1 MYDDSAIAQTPYNE
15 SINGLNQTT
24 LILRSWEYNTKNQLM
39 EVTIETVHTGTDAA
53 EPTFTFEAKGK
64 ESKKKLSS
72 KKSV

>member
-1 MYDDSAIAQTPYNE
+1 
-15 SINGLNQTT
+15 
-24 LILRSWEYNTKNQLM
+24 M

>member
-53 EPTFTFEAKGK
+53 EPTFTFEAR
-64 ESKKKLSS
+64 ERNQKKPIQQ
-72 KKSV
+72 KSV